1 MRKNVLML
9 YEEPTDDELQFLMK
23 EVAIEAR
30 EKIGKINQ
38 SLNKRI
44 KNELDILIQKFK
56 SVNE

>member
-9 YEEPTDDELQFLMK
+9 YEEPTDDELQLLMK

-38 SLNKRI
+38 ALNKRI
-44 KNELDILIQKFK
+44 KNELDILIQKLK
-56 SVNE
+56 SVDE